1 MMPASIIHNVL
12 KMINVR
18 PIKTAA
24 AYVGGK
30 HKLANRIV
38 NMINEI
44 NHKCYA
50 EPFCGMGNVF
60 FSRSKKPKAEVI
72 NDRSG
77 DIANFF
83 RILQRHYLQLIEIL
97 QYQITSRREFDR
109 LNSCDPTT
117 LTDLERAARFIY
129 LQKTCYGGK
138 VVGRHFGVEYNRGS
152 RFNLLKL
159 EPIFKQIHSRLAGVV
174 LENLDWLDFINR
186 YDRAGTLF
194 YCDPPYWGTE
204 KYYGSNLFGR
214 DQFALMAKR
223 LKNIKGHFI
232 MSINDVP
239 EIWKLFEEF
248 KITKVG
254 ATYSIGDNKAHK
266 ASELIITNAH

>member
-1 MMPASIIHNVL
+1 
-12 KMINVR
+12 MINVR

-38 NMINEI
+38 NVINEI

-60 FSRSKKPKAEVI
+60 FSRSERPKAEII

-77 DIANFF
+77 DISNFF
-83 RILQRHYLQLIEIL
+83 RILQRHYLQLMEIL
-97 QYQITSRREFDR
+97 QFQLTSRREFDR
-109 LNSCDPTT
+109 LNSCDPAT

-129 LQKTCYGGK
+129 LQKTCFGGRI
-138 VVGRHFGVEYNRGS
+138 VGRTFGISRERGGHFDIQKLGPILKEIHNRLS
-152 RFNLLKL
+152 
-159 EPIFKQIHSRLAGVV
+159 GVV
-174 LENLDWLDFINR
+174 IENLDWLDFINR
-186 YDRAGTLF
+186 YDRAETLF
-194 YCDPPYWGTE
+194 YIDPPYWGTE
-204 KYYGSNLFGR
+204 KYYGSNLFNS

-223 LKNIKGHFI
+223 LNNIDGYFI

-239 EIWKLFEEF
+239 EIRKLFEGF
-248 KITKVG
+248 KITEV
-254 ATYSIGDNKAHK
+254 ATTYSLGTNNAHK
-266 ASELIITNAH
+266 ASELIITNAC